1 MSKYRVYKGFKKQ
14 KEKEVFDNISNL
26 KKKNILSVAFMLTV
40 MSSLDGKNQ
49 SNDDNPIWIL
59 LNENNISAEEFIEYR
74 DTTFAD
80 PEEIEK
86 IKNYVISDFSYEQ
99 KLDLFKYL
107 VYTALLD
114 EEIDDSEAAL
124 LSKMEELLEIS
135 PEEATKV
142 FDTILEEKSSIEKI
156 DNNVNKQIELFTKEQ
171 KFAIFYTLII
181 IADSDG
187 ITDEENTTL
196 QNIADDLNINIDD
209 YNESNI
215 SGEDSVNLLKDLN
228 KDQKEAICALITTTV
243 SSDGVFSTEEENYV
257 RDIIQEYKLP
267 FNLLQSL
274 MLKYNRETNNKKE
287 ILLTETTKGDSLENE
302 VIEQKSE
309 FCTHCGSKQEGNS
322 FCTECGKKL
331 KVDSSTSKSS
341 DLNDIANENVQEKI
355 DDDLIN
361 FHFKNLK
368 GIHLKDIKSPK
379 PTTGAPDDF
388 FNQDVDGSWYFTVMN
403 FSMLFKSFSK
413 ETFEI
418 EFNKLLT
425 ANNFEIE
432 NKNSDKNRDFWIG
445 ENFNIEIPKTGSNLI
460 IISNEKITHKTAL
473 DIRDTNITDLTY
485 NFDWI
490 DGFNIYDFE
499 DFTKNQSDLS
509 KATNVP
515 LYFKLPD
522 ENEGSII
529 ITVPTENIGKS
540 IIDQVININGG
551 NNSFRSAE
559 QEEWTNLYNGYEFV
573 IGYFP
578 ERDHV
583 RINQLPPLN
592 VESIDHE
599 LRMRMWEFDE
609 AFFMDKYKMDESE
622 VEMEYWYGVIL
633 NRCTGLGGKEFAKKQ
648 NKDPQQLMLEYIWGH
663 AEEYTVN
670 HSDKS
675 FEDKKRICLMRIL
688 CFGYIYKTL
697 FEYDKKLDEFIEKNK
712 FNDEDYKEDILF
724 RLIHAKA
731 SVYGTIKFALASNIS
746 EDEIKEWFPS
756 FEFDKKLIDGID
768 PMSNYR

>member
-1 MSKYRVYKGFKKQ
+1 MTKKYRVYKGFQKQ
-14 KEKEVFDNISNL
+14 KAKEAFDNISNL

-40 MSSLDGKNQ
+40 MSSLDAENQ
-49 SNDDNPIWIL
+49 SNDENPIWVL
-59 LNENNISAEEFIEYR
+59 LAENNIPAEEFIDYR

-124 LSKMEELLEIS
+124 LGKMEELLEIS
-135 PEEATKV
+135 SEEASKL
-142 FDTILEEKSSIEKI
+142 FDAILEEKNSVKKI
-156 DNNVNKQIELFTKEQ
+156 DDNFNKQIELFTTEQ
-171 KFAIFYTLII
+171 KFAIFYTLIL

-196 QNIADDLNINIDD
+196 QNIADDLNVNIED

-215 SGEDSVNLLKDLN
+215 SGEDSVDLLKDIN

-257 RDIIQEYKLP
+257 RDIIKEYKLP
-267 FNLLQSL
+267 FDLLESL
-274 MLKYNRETNNKKE
+274 MSKYNGET
-287 ILLTETTKGDSLENE
+287 DSLPQNENSLDNTLDDNSNE
-302 VIEQKSE
+302 IFTK
-309 FCTHCGSKQEGNS
+309 FCTDCGGNQEGNS

-331 KVDSSTSKSS
+331 KVDSSASEAS
-341 DLNDIANENVQEKI
+341 DLNDIENENIQTKI

-368 GIHLKDIKSPK
+368 GIYLKEIKSPK
-379 PTTGAPDDF
+379 PTTGNPDDF

-445 ENFNIEIPKTGSNLI
+445 ENFNIETPKTGSKLI

-490 DGFNIYDFE
+490 AGFNIYDFE
-499 DFTKNQSDLS
+499 DFSKNQSDLS

-540 IIDQVININGG
+540 IIDQIININGG
-551 NNSFRSAE
+551 NNSFRPAE
-559 QEEWTNLYNGYEFV
+559 QENWTNLYKGYEFV
-573 IGYFP
+573 IGYYP

-592 VESIDHE
+592 VESIDRE

-633 NRCTGLGGKEFAKKQ
+633 SRCTGLGGNEFAKKQ
-648 NKDPQQLMLEYIWGH
+648 NKDPQLLMLEYIHGH
-663 AEEYTVN
+663 AEEYIVN

-697 FEYDKKLDEFIEKNK
+697 FEHDKKLDEFIEKNK
-712 FNDEDYKEDILF
+712 FNDEGYKEDILF

-756 FEFDKKLIDGID
+756 FEFDKKLIDGLD
-768 PMSNYR
+768 PMSNFI

>member
-243 SSDGVFSTEEENYV
+243 SSDGVFSTDEENYV

-267 FNLLQSL
+267 FDLLESL

>member
-135 PEEATKV
+135 PEEAAKV

-267 FNLLQSL
+267 FDLLESL

-287 ILLTETTKGDSLENE
+287 ILLTETTKGDSVENE

-309 FCTHCGSKQEGNS
+309 FCTHCGSKQEENS

-499 DFTKNQSDLS
+499 DFAKNQSDLS

>member
-1 MSKYRVYKGFKKQ
+1 MTNKYRVFKGFQKQ

-49 SNDDNPIWIL
+49 SNDENPIWVL
-59 LNENNISAEEFIEYR
+59 LAENNIPAEEFIEYR
-74 DTTFAD
+74 DTTFAQ

-86 IKNYVISDFSYEQ
+86 IKNYVISEFSYEQ

-124 LSKMEELLEIS
+124 LGKMEELLEIS
-135 PEEATKV
+135 PEEASKV
-142 FDTILEEKSSIEKI
+142 FDAILEEKNSVKKI
-156 DNNVNKQIELFTKEQ
+156 DDNVNKQIELFTTEQ
-171 KFAIFYTLII
+171 KFAIFYTLIL

-196 QNIADDLNINIDD
+196 QNIADDLKINIDD

-215 SGEDSVNLLKDLN
+215 SGEDSVNLLKDLSN
-228 KDQKEAICALITTTV
+228 DQKEAVCALITATV
-243 SSDGVFSTEEENYV
+243 SSDGVFSTEEEIYV
-257 RDIIQEYKLP
+257 KDIIKEYKLP
-267 FNLLQSL
+267 FDLLESL
-274 MLKYNRETNNKKE
+274 MSKYNGET
-287 ILLTETTKGDSLENE
+287 DSLPPNENSLDNTSDDNSTE
-302 VIEQKSE
+302 IVTK
-309 FCTHCGSKQEGNS
+309 FCTDCGSNQEGNS

-331 KVDSSTSKSS
+331 IVDSSASEVSN
-341 DLNDIANENVQEKI
+341 LNDIENENVQEKI
-355 DDDLIN
+355 DNDLIN

-379 PTTGAPDDF
+379 PTTGNPDDF

-425 ANNFEIE
+425 TNNFEIE

-445 ENFNIEIPKTGSNLI
+445 ENFNIEVPKTGSNLI

-551 NNSFRSAE
+551 NNSFRSTE

-592 VESIDHE
+592 VESTDHE

-697 FEYDKKLDEFIEKNK
+697 FEHDKKLDEFIEKNK

-768 PMSNYR
+768 PMSNYS